1 MTAKTFLTTQE
12 CFLPMEMPIKSRDF
26 YDVSAINIAK
36 NLAVCKH
43 NYVRRLLK
51 PLNFKKMPTCAKSLV
66 GHLYKADAPR
76 SVSSPFFH
84 NSYCTVYIFNPSHHW
99 TSISGCFH
107 CWYKISIKIS
117 KKQHCKWFLFCF
129 WSKNPDIMDP
139 HRSESTLSVCPLV
152 W

>member
-1 MTAKTFLTTQE
+1 MTAKTFVTTQE

-26 YDVSAINIAK
+26 YDVSAINIAR

-66 GHLYKADAPR
+66 GHLYKADAPC

-84 NSYCTVYIFNPSHHW
+84 NSYCTVYIFNPSHH
-99 TSISGCFH
+99 
-107 CWYKISIKIS
+107 
-117 KKQHCKWFLFCF
+117 
-129 WSKNPDIMDP
+129 
-139 HRSESTLSVCPLV
+139 
-152 W
+152 